1 MILPSAPERYSDID
15 TNKMNLLI
23 EQADQLNHKKNQ
35 DVEVGAARLIL
46 KSPDGTRYS
55 IEVDNSGNVGA
66 TAL

>member
-1 MILPSAPERYSDID
+1 MILPAAPEKYSDID
-15 TNKMNLLI
+15 TNKMNLQI

-46 KSPDGTRYS
+46 KSQNGTRYS
-55 IEVDNSGNVGA
+55 ITVDNSGNVGA